1 MITYGA
7 SETNIPT
14 IGNTPEDITT
24 DTCGVPYPA
33 ISLKISDEG
42 EMLIKSPYMMVG
54 YFRDEEATKEAFDKD
69 GWFRT
74 GDIGSIDEKGH
85 VHVTGRL
92 KENIVLAT
100 GKKIAP
106 DDIEEKYSD
115 LPGVKELVICGV
127 PVNNAD
133 YDEVQAFVVPERL
146 SAESLEKYAGKLPS
160 AALRS
165 YKICASQKLI
175 SSRKFRVPP
184 FRSPKGIFSRKRL
197 LRATTPQMKKLLSKR
212 VPI

>member
-1 MITYGA
+1 M
-7 SETNIPT
+7 
-14 IGNTPEDITT
+14 
-24 DTCGVPYPA
+24 
-33 ISLKISDEG
+33 
-42 EMLIKSPYMMVG
+42 
-54 YFRDEEATKEAFDKD
+54 
-69 GWFRT
+69 
-74 GDIGSIDEKGH
+74 
-85 VHVTGRL
+85 
-92 KENIVLAT
+92 
-100 GKKIAP
+100 
-106 DDIEEKYSD
+106 
-115 LPGVKELVICGV
+115 PGVKELVICGV

-175 SSRKFRVPP
+175 SSRKFLVPP

>member
-1 MITYGA
+1 MLCSAGAPIKKEVADFYYAAGFNIMITYGA

-92 KENIVLAT
+92 KENIVLACFWHQT
-100 GKKIAP
+100 RYAFSGLLFS
-106 DDIEEKYSD
+106 EKSTKSMTSGLD
-115 LPGVKELVICGV
+115 
-127 PVNNAD
+127 
-133 YDEVQAFVVPERL
+133 
-146 SAESLEKYAGKLPS
+146 
-160 AALRS
+160 
-165 YKICASQKLI
+165 
-175 SSRKFRVPP
+175 SSSVY
-184 FRSPKGIFSRKRL
+184 
-197 LRATTPQMKKLLSKR
+197 
-212 VPI
+212 

>member
-69 GWFRT
+69 GWFKT
-74 GDIGSIDEKGH
+74 GDLGSIDEKGH

-100 GKKIAP
+100 GKK
-106 DDIEEKYSD
+106 
-115 LPGVKELVICGV
+115 
-127 PVNNAD
+127 N
-133 YDEVQAFVVPERL
+133 
-146 SAESLEKYAGKLPS
+146 
-160 AALRS
+160 
-165 YKICASQKLI
+165 
-175 SSRKFRVPP
+175 SSRRH
-184 FRSPKGIFSRKRL
+184 
-197 LRATTPQMKKLLSKR
+197 
-212 VPI
+212 

>member
-69 GWFRT
+69 GWFKT
-74 GDIGSIDEKGH
+74 GDLGSIDEKGH

-115 LPGVKELVICGV
+115 LPGVKELVICGI

-146 SAESLEKYAGKLPS
+146 SAESLEKIRREITERGATLIQNMRI
-160 AALRS
+160 A
-165 YKICASQKLI
+165 KLI

-184 FRSPKGIFSRKRL
+184 FRNPKGIFSRKRL
-197 LRATTPQMKKLLSKR
+197 LRAMTPQTKK
-212 VPI
+212 